1 MRSVPAGPVAAEPWA
16 QLGLRDI
23 GASSR
28 SRPRRDRL
36 TDRRASRLA
45 GQGAGRFRRWRR
57 AAVAPERGSRA
68 TRGCAAQC
76 PGLRSRRR
84 DASWSR
90 SGRSE
95 SRRLRRRAG
104 EGAQRIRPA
113 RSPHRLR
120 ARRRRSANRERM
132 KARSTS
138 LVSFASYARR
148 SPSGYGSVSTHCRS
162 GTAGR
167 TRSTRCAAVS
177 AMRRPPYHGHKPRRL
192 HEKATRRSWT
202 PRHGAAD
209 RGLTWA
215 QSGHSRRTQRPIRLR
230 SQRERPEAS
239 APLQP
244 TRPSRI
250 APRGTTAVP
259 TPPKSLKILRP
270 DAGFRDAA
278 IPLVTD

>member
-57 AAVAPERGSRA
+57 PAVAPERGSRA

-104 EGAQRIRPA
+104 EGGPAHSARTLAPSIARTSSTLRESRTNEGAQHLTGELRVVRTSVAERVRERQHPLPKRDRGQDAIDPVRRRICHAASSVPWTQAAAVAREGDQAVVDARTWCGRSWSHMGTIGSQSTNAATYTLAKPA
-113 RSPHRLR
+113 RTTRGKCTAATHAPIENCP
-120 ARRRRSANRERM
+120 AR
-132 KARSTS
+132 
-138 LVSFASYARR
+138 
-148 SPSGYGSVSTHCRS
+148 HH
-162 GTAGR
+162 
-167 TRSTRCAAVS
+167 
-177 AMRRPPYHGHKPRRL
+177 RRPYPAEVIEDPPAGC
-192 HEKATRRSWT
+192 
-202 PRHGAAD
+202 
-209 RGLTWA
+209 GL
-215 QSGHSRRTQRPIRLR
+215 SGCCNSSR
-230 SQRERPEAS
+230 
-239 APLQP
+239 
-244 TRPSRI
+244 
-250 APRGTTAVP
+250 
-259 TPPKSLKILRP
+259 
-270 DAGFRDAA
+270 D
-278 IPLVTD
+278 